1 MARTVLNWLLSSIV
15 LLVAVT
21 GVTFVLSS
29 LAPGSAV
36 TAVLGTDTTYTQQQY
51 DQVKHQLGLDQPL
64 PSQYWHWLSNLF
76 HGSLGTDLFNG
87 QPITQA
93 LNERVGPSMSIII
106 TTIVVSGLL
115 GIGFGVFSAARGG
128 IVGKFLDFIAIGAFS
143 VPNFWL
149 AVVLIEVFAVEIP
162 VFPATGYVPLTSDP
176 AQWARSIA
184 LPVITLSA
192 AATALIARQTR
203 DSMLRVLARDFV
215 VSLRA
220 QGLSTRSIIF
230 KHALR
235 NAALPVITALGLM
248 FISLL
253 AGTVFVEDVF
263 AIPGMGQEAVNA
275 GSMHDLPMIEGV
287 ALYFTVFVI
296 AVNLLVDV
304 SYGILN
310 PRSRVAR

>member
-1 MARTVLNWLLSSIV
+1 MARTVLHWLLSSIV
-15 LLVAVT
+15 LLLAVT

-36 TAVLGTDTTYTQQQY
+36 SAVLGNDTTYTQQQY
-51 DQVKHQLGLDQPL
+51 DQVKHQLGLDRPL
-64 PSQYWHWLSNLF
+64 PDQYWHWLTNLF

-93 LNERVGPSMSIII
+93 LNERVGPSMSIIM

-115 GIGFGVFSAARGG
+115 GIGFGVYSAARGG
-128 IVGKFLDFIAIGAFS
+128 IVGKFLDFIAISAFA

-162 VFPATGYVPLTSDP
+162 LFPATGYVSLTSDP

-184 LPVITLSA
+184 LPVVTLSA

-220 QGLSTRSIIF
+220 QGLSTRSIVF

-275 GSMHDLPMIEGV
+275 GALHDLPLIEGV

-304 SYGILN
+304 SYGILS

>member
-1 MARTVLNWLLSSIV
+1 MVRTVLHWLLSSIV
-15 LLVAVT
+15 LLLAVT

-36 TAVLGTDTTYTQQQY
+36 SAVLGNDTTYTQQQY
-51 DQVKHQLGLDQPL
+51 DQVKHQLGLDRPL
-64 PSQYWHWLSNLF
+64 PSQYWHWLTNLF

-93 LNERVGPSMSIII
+93 LNERIGPSMSIII

-115 GIGFGVFSAARGG
+115 GIGFGVYSAARGG
-128 IVGKFLDFIAIGAFS
+128 IVGKFLDFIAISAFA

-162 VFPATGYVPLTSDP
+162 LFPATGYVPLTSDP

-184 LPVITLSA
+184 LPVITLTA

-220 QGLSTRSIIF
+220 QGLSTRSIVF

-275 GSMHDLPMIEGV
+275 GALHDLPMIEGV

-304 SYGILN
+304 SYGILS